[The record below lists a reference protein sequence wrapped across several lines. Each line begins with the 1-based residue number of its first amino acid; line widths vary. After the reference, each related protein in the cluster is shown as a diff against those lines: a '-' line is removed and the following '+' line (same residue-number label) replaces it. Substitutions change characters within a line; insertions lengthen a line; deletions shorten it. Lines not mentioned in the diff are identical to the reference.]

1 MGRRVVLLLVF
12 AALCALALEGFSV
25 NATSHQ
31 LRIGIVGKVAAFDG
45 TRRPTSADDLI
56 LSMVCD
62 SLYEHSAGDG
72 TISPRLACG
81 WPVFDQK
88 AGTVKVTL
96 TDALD
101 PSGSG
106 TIRIDTIM
114 PGLAARIPT
123 DSGIRASYSEA
134 DSSITFFL
142 KDDISAFWNIF
153 AFAPLWAAGPGG
165 TIEGAGAPQYSVKSA
180 EAGSCT
186 LYPRLPGIAE
196 VVVTGF
202 PDESAMLSSYS
213 QGLLDYVKT
222 GLAKPAASVRGVSWQ
237 SDAPAVI
244 TLFLNQNSQLFS
256 DMKARQSAMS
266 CLDVPY
272 MVLRALQGNASIA
285 QGIYFPQAS
294 PSAAQAQT
302 GLLSGKKISILVGST
317 ERSSLEMLSALMV
330 ESWLE
335 RKGASVSI
343 TLPKTAADLASARK
357 AQSYDA
363 VIASVWL
370 QPAFRGLIRDGN
382 EGISGFSTAGAAANA
397 DVKAWIDELASPTS
411 FSSLKASAQ
420 KLEAYLMSNML
431 AVPLIRPVISEIY
444 RPEALGSHKASPGSP
459 VFVTLRDISKV
470 SFP

>member
-1 MGRRVVLLLVF
+1 MGRKVLLLLVS

-45 TRRPTSADDLI
+45 TRRPTSADDLL

-62 SLYEHSAGDG
+62 SLYEHSAKDG
-72 TISPRLACG
+72 AISPMLADG

-96 TDALD
+96 ANGLD
-101 PSGSG
+101 PTGSG

-123 DSGIRASYSEA
+123 DSGIRVSYSES
-134 DSSITFFL
+134 DSSITFLL
-142 KDDISAFWNIF
+142 KDDISAFWTIF

-165 TIEGAGAPQYSVKSA
+165 TVEGAGAPPYFMKSV
-180 EAGSCT
+180 EEGSCT
-186 LYPRLPGIAE
+186 LSPRHPGIPE
-196 VVVTGF
+196 IVLTGF

-222 GLAKPAASVRGVSWQ
+222 GLAKPAASVRGISWQ

-256 DMKARQSAMS
+256 DIRARHSAQS